1 MKVGDNIKILLS
13 CGIVE
18 EGIIKDLDFKNG
30 IDSYMVLLHSISGK
44 ELNVNKKYI
53 AAYQINIVEKI
64 ETLVIEDLSLDKP
77 VENVKL
83 RINKLAKLAINRG
96 ASQRSIVK
104 KMIENP
110 NSKNNLTKYNLPSF
124 LKND

>member
-1 MKVGDNIKILLS
+1 MKVGDNVKILLS

-30 IDSYMVLLHSISGK
+30 FDSYIVLLHSISGN
-44 ELNVNKKYI
+44 ELNINKKYI
-53 AAYQINIVEKI
+53 AAYQNITIEKI
-64 ETLVIEDLSLDKP
+64 ETLVIDDLSLDKP
-77 VENVKL
+77 VGNTKL

-96 ASQRSIVK
+96 IDQRNIVK

-110 NSKNNLTKYNLPSF
+110 NSKNNLIKYDLPNF
-124 LKND
+124 LKK